1 MKKLLITLGLLVGMS
16 SSAAMAAGAVDL
28 PFKADIDQTDKASL
42 QRGAKLFMN
51 YCLGCHQAQFQRY
64 ERTFNDLGIPLDLG
78 MENLVFT
85 RDTKVGDHIK
95 NAMPQ
100 ADAAKWFGAPPPDLT
115 LEARLRGPDWIYSY
129 LKTFYVDPSRP
140 FGVNNTVFKDVGMPH
155 VLQELQGVPTKKE
168 VFEEQLIDGELKKV
182 SLGVQYVVDGSGE
195 LSEDEYDRAV
205 LDITNFMV
213 YIGEPM
219 ILERESIG
227 YKALI
232 YCFIFFVLAVLLK
245 KEFWRDVKKK

>member
-1 MKKLLITLGLLVGMS
+1 MKKLFVSLSLFVGLV
-16 SSAAMAAGAVDL
+16 SSAAFAAGGGAL
-28 PFKADIDQTDKASL
+28 PYKADIDQTDKASL

-51 YCLGCHQAQFQRY
+51 YCLGCHQMQFQRY
-64 ERTFNDLGIPLDLG
+64 ERTFNDLGIPVEAGL
-78 MENLVFT
+78 EHLVFT
-85 RDTKVGDHIK
+85 KDTKVGDHIK
-95 NAMPQ
+95 NSMAKD
-100 ADAAKWFGAPPPDLT
+100 DAAKWFGAAPPDLT

-129 LKTFYVDPSRP
+129 LKSFYVDPTRP

-155 VLQELQGVPTKKE
+155 VLQELQGIPHKVYETK
-168 VFEEQLIDGELKKV
+168 LIDGEEQQV
-182 SLGVQYVVDGSGE
+182 FVGIETDGSGE

-227 YKALI
+227 RWALLW
-232 YCFIFFVLAVLLK
+232 CVIFFVFAVLLK
-245 KEFWRDVKKK
+245 KEYWRDIK

>member
-1 MKKLLITLGLLVGMS
+1 MKKLIVSLSLFVGLV
-16 SSAAMAAGAVDL
+16 SSAAFAAGGGPL
-28 PFKADIDQTDKASL
+28 PYKADIDQTDKASL

-64 ERTFNDLGIPLDLG
+64 ERTFNDLGIPVEAGL
-78 MENLVFT
+78 ENLVFT
-85 RDTKVGDHIK
+85 KDTKVGDHIK
-95 NAMPQ
+95 NSMEKG
-100 ADAAKWFGAPPPDLT
+100 DAAKWFGAAPPDLT
-115 LEARLRGPDWIYSY
+115 LEARLRGADWIYSY
-129 LKTFYVDPSRP
+129 LKSFYVDPSRP

-155 VLQELQGVPTKKE
+155 VLQELQGIPHKVYETK
-168 VFEEQLIDGELKKV
+168 LIDGEEQQV
-182 SLGVQYVVDGSGE
+182 FVGIETDGSGE

-227 YKALI
+227 RWALLW
-232 YCFIFFVLAVLLK
+232 CVIFFVFAVLLK
-245 KEFWRDVKKK
+245 KEYWRDIK

>member
-1 MKKLLITLGLLVGMS
+1 MKKLIVSLSLFVGLV
-16 SSAAMAAGAVDL
+16 SSAAFAAGGGAL
-28 PFKADIDQTDKASL
+28 PYKADIDQTDKASL

-64 ERTFNDLGIPLDLG
+64 ERTFNDLGIPVEAGL
-78 MENLVFT
+78 ENLVFT
-85 RDTKVGDHIK
+85 KDTKVGDHIK
-95 NAMPQ
+95 NSMAKD
-100 ADAAKWFGAPPPDLT
+100 DAAKWFGAAPPDLT
-115 LEARLRGPDWIYSY
+115 LEARLRGADWIYSY
-129 LKTFYVDPSRP
+129 LKSFYVDPSRP

-155 VLQELQGVPTKKE
+155 VLQELQGIPHKVYETK
-168 VFEEQLIDGELKKV
+168 LIDGEEQQV
-182 SLGVQYVVDGSGE
+182 FVGIQTDGSGE

-227 YKALI
+227 RWALLW
-232 YCFIFFVLAVLLK
+232 CVIFFVFAVLLK
-245 KEFWRDVKKK
+245 KEYWRDIK

>member
-1 MKKLLITLGLLVGMS
+1 MKKLLVTLSLFVGLVT
-16 SSAAMAAGAVDL
+16 SAAFAAGGGAL
-28 PFKADIDQTDKASL
+28 PYKANIDQTDKASL

-51 YCLGCHQAQFQRY
+51 YCLGCHQMQFQRY
-64 ERTFNDLGIPLDLG
+64 ERTFNDLGIPLEAGL
-78 MENLVFT
+78 ENLVFT
-85 RDTKVGDHIK
+85 KDTKVGDHIK
-95 NAMPQ
+95 NAMPK
-100 ADAAKWFGAPPPDLT
+100 ADGAKWFGAAPPDLT

-129 LKTFYVDPSRP
+129 LKSFYVDPSRP

-155 VLQELQGVPTKKE
+155 VLQELQGVPHKVYET
-168 VFEEQLIDGELKKV
+168 QLIDGEEQKV
-182 SLGVQYVVDGSGE
+182 FVGIQADGSGE

-227 YKALI
+227 WKALLF
-232 YCFIFFVLAVLLK
+232 CLIFFVLAVLLK
-245 KEFWRDVKKK
+245 KEYWKDVK

>member
-1 MKKLLITLGLLVGMS
+1 MKKLIVSLSLFVGLV
-16 SSAAMAAGAVDL
+16 SSAAFAAGGGAL
-28 PFKADIDQTDKASL
+28 PYKADIDQTDKASL

-51 YCLGCHQAQFQRY
+51 YCVGCHQMQFQRY
-64 ERTFNDLGIPLDLG
+64 ERTFNDLGIPVDAGL
-78 MENLVFT
+78 ENLVFT
-85 RDTKVGDHIK
+85 KDTKVGEHIK
-95 NAMPQ
+95 NSMEKG
-100 ADAAKWFGAPPPDLT
+100 DAAKWFGAAPPDLT

-129 LKTFYVDPSRP
+129 LKSFYVDPSRP

-155 VLQELQGVPTKKE
+155 VLQELQGIPHKVYETK
-168 VFEEQLIDGELKKV
+168 LIDGEEQQV
-182 SLGVQYVVDGSGE
+182 FVGIETDGSGE

-227 YKALI
+227 RWALLW
-232 YCFIFFVLAVLLK
+232 CVIFFVFAVLLK
-245 KEFWRDVKKK
+245 KEFWRDIK

>member
-1 MKKLLITLGLLVGMS
+1 MKKLLVTLSLFVGLVT
-16 SSAAMAAGAVDL
+16 SAAFAAGGGAL
-28 PFKADIDQTDKASL
+28 PYKANIDQTDKASL

-51 YCLGCHQAQFQRY
+51 YCLGCHQMQFQRY
-64 ERTFNDLGIPLDLG
+64 ERTFNDLGIPLEAGL
-78 MENLVFT
+78 ENLIFT
-85 RDTKVGDHIK
+85 KDTKVGDHIK
-95 NAMPQ
+95 NAMPK
-100 ADAAKWFGAPPPDLT
+100 ADGAKWFGAAPPDLT

-129 LKTFYVDPSRP
+129 LKSFYVDPSRP

-155 VLQELQGVPTKKE
+155 VLQELQGVPHKVYET
-168 VFEEQLIDGELKKV
+168 QLIDGEEQKV
-182 SLGVQYVVDGSGE
+182 FVGIQADGSGE

-227 YKALI
+227 WKALLF
-232 YCFIFFVLAVLLK
+232 CLIFFVLAVLLK
-245 KEFWRDVKKK
+245 KEYWKDVK